1 MSQIKKM
8 FTEVRHFKI
17 GLLNKKRGNFTLQEK
32 FAGSNT
38 VVDETCKEVTH
49 HRQALIDSGYDVCTI
64 DWGPDF
70 IDDLRKANVDLVFNV
85 SSMVEA
91 AILEE
96 LEMPY
101 VGSDTFAI
109 AISTDKSLTKRM
121 WQHAGL
127 PTSPFHV
134 ARTEADCR
142 IFKEN
147 PPFDYPLFI
156 KPIAGRG
163 SAGINED
170 SVIENYDQLVKG
182 VLEIYKTIRQP
193 VLIERFLKGREITIG
208 VLGNNEDIRALP
220 PLEIVCSERNVT
232 LTYDKKEMDNDN
244 FFCPAKLTKEK
255 TLELQLLAIEAYKV
269 LGFRDYGR
277 IDAKLTEDGP
287 FLLEGNTFAGLMCTP
302 VEKPHSYIGFMAAAE
317 GKRGKELLDEI
328 VLAAI
333 KRCDLR

>member
-1 MSQIKKM
+1 MGLPKIRR
-8 FTEVRHFKI
+8 FNI
-17 GLLNKKRGNFTLQEK
+17 GLLNKKRGNFELQEK
-32 FAGSNT
+32 FAGSSK
-38 VVDETCKEVTH
+38 VVDETSKEVAH
-49 HRQALIDSGYDVCTI
+49 HQQALIDSGYEVCTI

-70 IDDLRKANVDLVFNV
+70 INDLRKANVDLVFNV

-96 LEMPY
+96 IEIPY

-109 AISTDKSLTKRM
+109 AITTDKSLTKRM

-134 ARTEADCR
+134 ARTEVDCR

-156 KPIAGRG
+156 KPVAGRG

-182 VLEIYKTIRQP
+182 VLERYKTIGQP
-193 VLIERFLKGREITIG
+193 VLIERFLKGREITFGI
-208 VLGNNEDIRALP
+208 LGNDEDIRALP

-232 LTYDKKEMDNDN
+232 LTYDKKEMDNDR
-244 FFCPAKLTKEK
+244 FFCPAELTKEE
-255 TLELQLLAIEAYKV
+255 TLEMQLLAIKAYKV
-269 LGFRDYGR
+269 LGFKDYGR
-277 IDAKLTEDGP
+277 IDTKLTADGP

-302 VEKPHSYIGFMAAAE
+302 VEKPHSYMGFMAVAE

-328 VLAAI
+328 VQVAI
-333 KRCDLR
+333 KRYNLR